1 MFGKLFAALGRFF
14 SSLFGT
20 NKADGATSSSGNAGS
35 TAGSTRPS
43 PSRPTLPPPVAGQPQ
58 DASELQPDTVIIVA
72 HEMEEVILLPGEP
85 DKDFDEN
92 IFEDNPAGN
101 VPVPPEPEPAPEPT
115 PTPAPAPAPTPAP
128 APPTGRQPRYL
139 WCLDN
144 GHGSKTAGKRSPI
157 FDDGETQFFEYEFNR
172 DIVKRIIAKLEAEGV
187 KYFNVVPEVHTD
199 NFLQGRV
206 DRANNKQSDLPK
218 LFVSIHANAGP
229 AKSSQHWAADSI
241 KGIETWFYHGSKKG
255 QRLASVFQRHIV
267 EATGFANRHLK
278 SRPDSQ
284 FYVLRKTMMTAV
296 LTENG
301 FYNNKKEAL
310 ELMKDS
316 VRQQIADAHVA
327 AILEVEENGI

>member
-1 MFGKLFAALGRFF
+1 MLGKLFAALGRFF
-14 SSLFGT
+14 SSLFGSS
-20 NKADGATSSSGNAGS
+20 KSGDASSTSSAGS
-35 TAGSTRPS
+35 ATGTTRPT
-43 PSRPTLPPPVAGQPQ
+43 PTLPPPVAGQPQ

-72 HEMEEVILLPGEP
+72 HEMEEVVILPGEP

-115 PTPAPAPAPTPAP
+115 PAPAPTPAPTP

-172 DIVKRIIAKLEAEGV
+172 DIVKRIIAKLDAKGI
-187 KYFNVVPEVHTD
+187 KSFNVVPEVNTD

-206 DRANNKQSDLPK
+206 DRANAKQSDIPK
-218 LFVSIHANAGP
+218 IFVSVHSNAAP
-229 AKSSQHWAADSI
+229 ARSSQDWAADSI

-255 QRLASVFQRHIV
+255 QLLASVFQRHLV
-267 EATGFANRHLK
+267 ENTGFANRHLK

-284 FYVLRKTMMTAV
+284 FYVLRKTMMSAV

-310 ELMKDS
+310 ELMKNS
-316 VRQQIADAHVA
+316 VRQKIADAHVA
-327 AILEVEENGI
+327 AILEIEENGL

>member
-1 MFGKLFAALGRFF
+1 MLGKLFAALGRFF

-20 NKADGATSSSGNAGS
+20 NKSDGATSSSGSTGS
-35 TAGSTRPS
+35 TTGSTRPS
-43 PSRPTLPPPVAGQPQ
+43 TTQPTLPPPVVGQPQ

-72 HEMEEVILLPGEP
+72 HEMEEVVILPGEP

-101 VPVPPEPEPAPEPT
+101 EPVAPEPEPEPEPTPEPEPEPT
-115 PTPAPAPAPTPAP
+115 PTP

-172 DIVKRIIAKLEAEGV
+172 DIVKRIIAKLDAEGI
-187 KYFNVVPEVHTD
+187 KSFNVVPEVNTD

-206 DRANNKQSDLPK
+206 DRANSKASDLPK
-218 LFVSIHANAGP
+218 IFVSIHSNAGP
-229 AKSSQHWAADSI
+229 AQSSKHWAADSI

-267 EATGFANRHLK
+267 EATGFSNRHLK

-327 AILEVEENGI
+327 AIIEVEENGI